1 MANIKCNGNI
11 EVTGAI
17 YAAEKKL
24 VNIDDIYPVG
34 TIYMSVNIT
43 NPKNLFGGTWEQL
56 KDRFLL
62 GSGDNYVNGSVG
74 GESNHTLTIDEMPSH
89 NHAIGYRTNTSI
101 TTGSTG
107 QWTTDPGTSTAWS
120 SGSCIQN
127 TGGSKAHNNMPPYVV
142 VFMWKRVS

>member
-1 MANIKCNGNI
+1 MANIKCKGNI
-11 EVTGAI
+11 EATGAI

-43 NPKNLFGGTWEQL
+43 NPQNLFGGTWEQL

-89 NHAIGYRTNTSI
+89 NHGAVYYESYNF
-101 TTGSTG
+101 
-107 QWTTDPGTSTAWS
+107 A
-120 SGSCIQN
+120 
-127 TGGSKAHNNMPPYVV
+127 GGSYNRRTGPFNISEDGGVDIPAQGGGMSHNNMPPYLVV
-142 VFMWKRVS
+142 YMWKRVE